1 MIDLNEIPDALKE
14 GENWELLNLD
24 KDWIWLA
31 KDEDEVVGFLM
42 ACNCHGLAI
51 IWRLKMIPGA
61 SHWSLGRLLRNFI
74 RDLRK
79 RKILGYV
86 TFLDIVNRK
95 EEKALMRILFRAGAK
110 FTHATT
116 LICGSVAT
124 RHVGGE

>member
-1 MIDLNEIPDALKE
+1 MIDLSEIPESLKE
-14 GENWELLNLD
+14 GENWELLDLD
-24 KDWIWLA
+24 KEWIWLA
-31 KDEDEVVGFLM
+31 RDGDEVVGFLM

-51 IWRLKMIPGA
+51 IWRVKMIPGHGWA
-61 SHWSLGRLLRNFI
+61 LGRLLRDFI

-86 TFLDIVNRK
+86 TFLDIITRS
-95 EEKALMRILFRAGAK
+95 EEQALMRILFRAGAK